1 MEKRYDEDRQLYE
14 KKKPASRKLTYL
26 PVLSKKLRNVIFLL
40 LKLLI
45 WDKFLELG
53 GLQQF

>member
-26 PVLSKKLRNVIFLL
+26 PVLSKKLRNVIFFV
-40 LKLLI
+40 I
-45 WDKFLELG
+45 EASDLG
-53 GLQQF
+53 QIP